1 MSILKFVT
9 ETPKSLE
16 EMYRYITDNNKTIP
30 EYTFGINIS
39 PFNALHEIELCRKLY
54 PKAKQAHPYQQVIFS
69 FDRNIN
75 ISYSLAK
82 YVCMQI
88 GTVLGEDKFQ
98 VIGAIHF
105 DKQPYDLH
113 CHYIV
118 HNTSIFGDTRGH
130 GSNIFKLRER
140 INTILLQNGLHTI
153 PTFKDK

>member
-16 EMYRYITDNNKTIP
+16 EMYRYITDSNKYI
-30 EYTFGINIS
+30 
-39 PFNALHEIELCRKLY
+39 
-54 PKAKQAHPYQQVIFS
+54 
-69 FDRNIN
+69 
-75 ISYSLAK
+75 
-82 YVCMQI
+82 CMQI

-130 GSNIFKLRER
+130 GSNIFKLREK
-140 INTILLQNGLHTI
+140 INSILLQNGLHTI